1 MPPPERKNSVGES
14 VARNSIRFFWNTHAP
29 AVLRLRTA
37 KNWLW
42 VDALATRMLG
52 CSFQVERKS
61 SGRLMPVFQLRPV
74 WKSPAADRYTVTES
88 KGSGVSRLG
97 WRSESDW
104 RPVSRMSCT
113 VRTLVQLNVPTRTG
127 VVKLS
132 CMFRL
137 SASCGTVST
146 VPSGCSISSGASR
159 RLASTVREKVSDGD
173 QVISRPRSSGFGEM
187 ASDGSWVVEVESE
200 SDCRRLP
207 PREIVPQPK
216 RLLKFT
222 WLVTSWVLSVGSSAF
237 RSTIRVLLWYWT
249 SKLRLVDR
257 LNACWCAQC
266 TATPEPPPDSHWRLT
281 SADPR
286 RKRLST
292 LYWLDTPA
300 CT

>member
-146 VPSGCSISSGASR
+146 VPSGCSISSDA
-159 RLASTVREKVSDGD
+159 
-173 QVISRPRSSGFGEM
+173 
-187 ASDGSWVVEVESE
+187 SWVVEVESE